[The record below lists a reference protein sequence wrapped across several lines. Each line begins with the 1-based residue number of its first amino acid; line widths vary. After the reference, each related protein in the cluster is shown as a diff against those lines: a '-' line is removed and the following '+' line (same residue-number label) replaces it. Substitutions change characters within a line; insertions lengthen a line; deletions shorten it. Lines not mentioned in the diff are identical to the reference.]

1 MVEDELVEILTEY
14 KTIAESEHNS
24 FVSTLVNNPNF
35 AQVVFNSLQGFEV
48 LTYRTNSRKGTDNS
62 PQTHHF
68 LILVLS
74 QPDIVNF

>member
-48 LTYRTNSRKGTDNS
+48 LTYRTICRKGTDHSTQILN
-62 PQTHHF
+62 F
-68 LILVLS
+68 LILVFL
-74 QPDIVNF
+74 QPDIR

>member
-48 LTYRTNSRKGTDNS
+48 LTYITICRKGTDHS
-62 PQTHHF
+62 TQTLNF
-68 LILVLS
+68 LILVFL
-74 QPDIVNF
+74 QPDIR